1 MNNRLETIIDLKKY
15 PIQNLNS
22 PLMKELVKKC
32 KSDLDQFSCSTIP
45 NFILPKSLKI
55 MNTELEKQL
64 DEVYMSKQS
73 INAYLY
79 SEDDP
84 SLPKDHPKRIFM
96 DRYNGYLNSDV
107 FPKDSEMKFLYEQD
121 ELLKFVSACLG
132 ISPIYRWA
140 DPLACHA
147 YNVMNPNGILPWHFD
162 SCEFTLSFMIQK
174 PEKGG
179 IFEYCPNI
187 REPGNENLEE
197 VKKVLDGDRKR
208 VRQLE
213 LEPGDLQIF
222 KGRFTLHRVTKIE
235 GNRSRY
241 LCIPAY
247 VLDPWRVNTPE
258 HSKAIYGKVLPIHIE
273 RNKPRSDGLAD

>member
-1 MNNRLETIIDLKKY
+1 MNDRLRTIVDLENY
-15 PIQNLNS
+15 PIHDLSSNKIQKLI
-22 PLMKELVKKC
+22 KKC
-32 KSDLDQFSCSTIP
+32 KDELNQYSCSTIP
-45 NFILPKSLKI
+45 KFILPKSIKI
-55 MNTELEKQL
+55 MNSELEEKI
-64 DEVYMSKQS
+64 DKVFMSKKS
-73 INAYLY
+73 INPYLN
-79 SEDDP
+79 SKDD
-84 SLPKDHPKRIFM
+84 LTLNKKHPKRTFLKR
-96 DRYNGYLNSDV
+96 DNGYLNSDL
-107 FPKDSEMKFLYEQD
+107 FNKDSEMKFLYEQE

-147 YNVMNPNGILPWHFD
+147 YNVMRPEGILPWHFD
-162 SCEFTLSFMIQK
+162 SCEFTLSIMIQK
-174 PEKGG
+174 PDDGG
-179 IFEYCPNI
+179 IFEYCPFI
-187 REPGNENLEE
+187 REPGNENFDE
-197 VKKVLDGDRKR
+197 VKKVLDGDRTR
-208 VRQLE
+208 VRQLK